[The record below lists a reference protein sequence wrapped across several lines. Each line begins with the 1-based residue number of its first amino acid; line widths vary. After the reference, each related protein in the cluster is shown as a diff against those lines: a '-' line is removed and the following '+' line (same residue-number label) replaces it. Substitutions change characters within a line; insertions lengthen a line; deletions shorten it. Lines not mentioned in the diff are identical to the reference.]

1 MSKLTIAV
9 ALLACVASAT
19 ISPTASKAQAA
30 SSAKS
35 SEILPAGV
43 KLKAIKRGKGAS
55 PLHTDIVLVS
65 YQIAHKG
72 GDQPINGVWETF
84 RADETL
90 KGLSSALL
98 KMQKGG
104 LYQVT
109 LTADQAFGE
118 FSPVPHIPT
127 NSVLDINVE
136 LLDFRQQPVARTI
149 GSAAKDDQTA
159 EPAVKPD
166 VIKYAVNQPDVVTQ
180 PSGLKYKQL
189 AAGEGGRPDESATV
203 LLGYEGRLLNGKVFD
218 SNVQASFPV
227 AGVVPG
233 FGEALELMQKGG
245 SYRVW
250 IPPALGYGDR
260 GAGEAVPP
268 GSWLVFDVKMLDFVS
283 AEDLKKLQAAPG
295 SRN

>member
-1 MSKLTIAV
+1 MRKFLIFAAAVGLVGSASSTILSSPV
-9 ALLACVASAT
+9 LAKS
-19 ISPTASKAQAA
+19 A
-30 SSAKS
+30 SSANA
-35 SEILPAGV
+35 LPAGA
-43 KLKAIKRGKGAS
+43 KLKTIKQGQGAP
-55 PLHTDIVLVS
+55 PLATDTILAN
-65 YQIAHKG
+65 YQITIKG
-72 GDQPINGVWETF
+72 EDQPINGVWETF
-84 RADETL
+84 PADQTL

-104 LYQVT
+104 RYRVT

-118 FSPVPHIPT
+118 FSPFPHIPID
-127 NSVLDINVE
+127 SVLDINVE
-136 LLDFRQQPVARTI
+136 LLDFRQQQVAPII
-149 GSAAKDDQTA
+149 GSAARDDQTA
-159 EPAVKPD
+159 EPAVTPD

-189 AAGEGGRPDESATV
+189 AAGEGDRPDKSATV
-203 LLGYEGRLLNGKVFD
+203 LVGYEGRLLNGKVFD

-233 FGEALELMQKGG
+233 FGEALQLMQKGG

-268 GSWLVFDVKMLDFVS
+268 GAWLIFDVKLLDFIS
-283 AEDLKKLQAAPG
+283 AEDLKKLQAGAG